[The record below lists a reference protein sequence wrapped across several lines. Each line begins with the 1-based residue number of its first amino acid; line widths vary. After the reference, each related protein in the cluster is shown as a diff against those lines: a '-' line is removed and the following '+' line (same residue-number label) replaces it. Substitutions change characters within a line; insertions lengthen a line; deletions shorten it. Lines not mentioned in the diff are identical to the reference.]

1 MSAARGWLAGV
12 ALAALTACPGPD
24 GDCFTGSGQGGPL
37 ELPPRLAVVGR
48 QVDVTVDAV
57 LPFTCDGT
65 EQFPDA
71 LTSEV
76 YAPDNRLVP
85 STPVLRGSS
94 GGAVHFTPDMPG
106 RYHVLAAFAPVGGIR
121 QVGVMVAVDRSAE
134 APPMAL
140 PEMCSQVER
149 TARGTLLCGAA
160 VVREGGVTQ
169 RLGAAGSV
177 PPRMVTVAG
186 NGVWAM
192 DGTKVYRYV
201 DTGGTT
207 LTLTGSVSHGDS
219 LPEFVLATEDEL
231 LVLHPSVLQRFVSS
245 AAGAITSTGRSSWSE
260 VQVTMSLPDQPRG
273 FLVRSG
279 DVLAVVGRGSV
290 AQGSG
295 FTTGTRVCTYHLVTG
310 RYERTKEVACQELP
324 GVPEGVEAGV
334 LWLREQASPPPGSFL
349 PNDTVRRYVLTGGR
363 FEEQGSLV
371 LGPTTLFTTSLF
383 RGSSVPVF
391 GIGQPSPIPVVPAWR
406 PEQRDVV
413 LEVLDREAFSASA
426 SSTFYWGMGPTGPRA
441 RARPSP
447 P

>member
-1 MSAARGWLAGV
+1 MSAARGLLAGV
-12 ALAALTACPGPD
+12 ALAGLTACPGPG

-48 QVDVTVDAV
+48 QVDVAVDAV

-85 STPVLRGSS
+85 STTVLRGSS

-121 QVGVMVAVDRSAE
+121 QVGVMAAVDRTNE

-140 PEMCSQVER
+140 PELCSQLER

-160 VVREGGVTQ
+160 VVREGQVAQ
-169 RLGAAGSV
+169 RLIPVGSV
-177 PPRMVTVAG
+177 PRVVAVAG
-186 NGVWAM
+186 NVVWAV
-192 DGTKVYRYV
+192 DEAKVHRYV
-201 DTGGTT
+201 DTGETA
-207 LTLTGSVSHGDS
+207 LTLSGSVSHGDP
-219 LPEFVLATEDEL
+219 LPEFALATEDEL
-231 LVLHPSVLQRFVSS
+231 VVLHPTVLQRFSAS
-245 AAGAITSTGRSSWSE
+245 AAGAVTSTGRSSWSE
-260 VQVTMSLPDQPRG
+260 VQAVPYTSDQPRG

-279 DVLAVVGRGSV
+279 GVLAVVGRGSV
-290 AQGSG
+290 GQGGG
-295 FTTGTRVCTYHLVTG
+295 FTTGTRVCTYHLATG
-310 RYERTKEVACQELP
+310 RYERTREVACQELP
-324 GVPEGVEAGV
+324 GLPEGVEAGV
-334 LWLREQASPPPGSFL
+334 LWLREQTSPPPGSFL

-363 FEEQGSLV
+363 LEEQGSLL
-371 LGPTTLFTTSLF
+371 LGSTALFTTPLF

-391 GIGQPSPIPVVPAWR
+391 GIGQPAPIPVVPTWR
-406 PEQRDVV
+406 PEQRDLV
-413 LEVLDREAFSASA
+413 LEVLDHEVFSGSA